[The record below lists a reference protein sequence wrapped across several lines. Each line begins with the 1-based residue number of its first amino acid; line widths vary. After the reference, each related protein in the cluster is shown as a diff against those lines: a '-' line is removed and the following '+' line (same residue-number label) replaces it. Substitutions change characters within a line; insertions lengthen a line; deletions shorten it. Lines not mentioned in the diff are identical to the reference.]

1 MTRPNILL
9 IEAGQM
15 AAFVLSVY
23 AQGGQTKTPN
33 LDALAAE
40 GVVFENA
47 YSNSPIC
54 CPSRASKFTG
64 RLPSTHEVWGN
75 GAEFRSELPTI
86 MHFLRSEGYRCAV
99 SGKCHFIGLMTGD
112 SVKDEAIAE
121 YYGPGVIARG
131 SRKDRWKYVWTRNH
145 DDLLFDMAA
154 DPRELNDLSGDP
166 THSEVKA
173 ELRGR
178 LLGRYDVE
186 AVTARAAVSKRTRTF
201 LHNTLSTND
210 GYRWD
215 YQPVFDAATAYVRGT
230 NDPGTA

>member
-9 IEAGQM
+9 IEADQM
-15 AAFVLSVY
+15 AAFVLSMY
-23 AQGGQTKTPN
+23 AQGGQAKTPN

-75 GAEFRSELPTI
+75 GAEFRSELPTM

-99 SGKCHFIGLMTGD
+99 SGKCHFLGLMTGDSD

-121 YYGPGVIARG
+121 YYGPGVIEPRLAI
-131 SRKDRWKYVWTRNH
+131 RKDRWKYVWTRNH
-145 DDLLFDMAA
+145 
-154 DPRELNDLSGDP
+154 
-166 THSEVKA
+166 
-173 ELRGR
+173 
-178 LLGRYDVE
+178 
-186 AVTARAAVSKRTRTF
+186 
-201 LHNTLSTND
+201 D

-215 YQPVFDAATAYVRGT
+215 YQPVFDAATACVRGT

>member
-1 MTRPNILL
+1 MNQI
-9 IEAGQM
+9 
-15 AAFVLSVY
+15 S
-23 AQGGQTKTPN
+23 
-33 LDALAAE
+33 
-40 GVVFENA
+40 
-47 YSNSPIC
+47 
-54 CPSRASKFTG
+54 
-64 RLPSTHEVWGN
+64 PSTSLN
-75 GAEFRSELPTI
+75 GLPDARHRAAPFAWPSDLI
-86 MHFLRSEGYRCAV
+86 WIIKWFN
-99 SGKCHFIGLMTGD
+99 I
-112 SVKDEAIAE
+112 
-121 YYGPGVIARG
+121 IARG

-154 DPRELNDLSGDP
+154 DPQELNDLSGDP

-210 GYRWD
+210 GHRWD